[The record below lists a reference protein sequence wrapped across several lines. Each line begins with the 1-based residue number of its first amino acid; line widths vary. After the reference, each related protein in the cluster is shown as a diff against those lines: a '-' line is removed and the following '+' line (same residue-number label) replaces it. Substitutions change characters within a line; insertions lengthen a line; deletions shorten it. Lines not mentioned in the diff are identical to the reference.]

1 MMRLIL
7 ASSSPYRHQLLERLG
22 LPFEQMNPDFL
33 EASPGSM
40 PAAELVQYN
49 TLGKAHS
56 LFSSESLSADPD
68 VTIIA
73 SDQIAV
79 CNSTVLGKPGSI
91 ENACAQ
97 LAMLSG
103 QSVTFL
109 TGLTVLNR
117 ESEFYEMIPFQVY
130 FRDLSMTEIETYVN
144 IEKPLNCAGS
154 FKSEGLGVSL
164 FERLQ
169 GDDPT
174 ALIGLPLIR
183 LSQCL
188 QPLSLLATK
197 VTKKQRNLT

>member
-1 MMRLIL
+1 MRLIL
-7 ASSSPYRHQLLERLG
+7 ASTSPYRAELLQRLG
-22 LPFEQMNPDFL
+22 LDFEQMNPDFV
-33 EASPGSM
+33 EARPGSM
-40 PAAELVQYN
+40 PPDDLVRYN

-56 LFSSESLSADPD
+56 LFSSDALSASSDLS
-68 VTIIA
+68 IIA

-79 CNSTVLGKPGSI
+79 CGSTVLGKPGNI

-97 LAMLSG
+97 LALLSG
-103 QSVTFL
+103 RSVTFL
-109 TGLTVLNR
+109 TGLTVLSR
-117 ESEFYEMIPFQVY
+117 TSEFYETIPFQVH
-130 FRDLSMTEIETYVN
+130 FRTLSRVEIETYVH

-154 FKSEGLGVSL
+154 FKSEGLGITL
-164 FERLQ
+164 FERLD

-197 VTKKQRNLT
+197 MTKEKVHLR

>member
-1 MMRLIL
+1 MRLIL
-7 ASSSPYRHQLLERLG
+7 ASSSPYRVELLQRLG
-22 LPFEQMNPDFL
+22 LPFEQMNPDFA
-33 EASPGSM
+33 EARAGTM
-40 PAAELVQYN
+40 PAAKLVKYN

-56 LFSSESLSADPD
+56 LFSSESLSTDPD

-79 CNSTVLGKPGSI
+79 CGSTVLGKPGSI

-97 LAMLSG
+97 LSMLSG
-103 QSVTFL
+103 RSVTFL
-109 TGLTVLNR
+109 TGLTVLSR
-117 ESEFYEMIPFQVY
+117 ASEFYETIPFQVH
-130 FRDLSMTEIETYVN
+130 FRHLSKAEIETYVN

-154 FKSEGLGVSL
+154 FKSEGLGISL
-164 FERLQ
+164 FDRLE

-188 QPLSLLATK
+188 KPLSLLTAK
-197 VTKKQRNLT
+197 VTKEQGHLT